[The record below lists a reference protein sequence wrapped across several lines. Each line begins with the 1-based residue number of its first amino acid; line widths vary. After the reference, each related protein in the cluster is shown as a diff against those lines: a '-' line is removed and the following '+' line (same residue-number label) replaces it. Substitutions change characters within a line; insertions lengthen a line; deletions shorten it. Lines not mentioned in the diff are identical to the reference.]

1 MIACES
7 SVACRA
13 AVETPVR
20 GGAPE
25 NARRRRYRLGPR
37 QAKAAGTATTAARE
51 AARSRGEE
59 EVGDDDGGGEEEER
73 DLHRDARYGEIWGDM
88 GRCGEIW
95 ARSCGTVRSALTQQ
109 YNPGPESHGSTATV
123 QHATNGIEQRTH
135 TGDIARERAEA
146 HLVSRGEHLLLAGVA
161 SVGEELSR
169 ARTGSTPSCE
179 GDAYRSVPGRLVDGS
194 WKGPTPGGEGDASD
208 ARAAE
213 ALLHPIARRAFVMVL
228 SALC

>member
-59 EVGDDDGGGEEEER
+59 EVGDDDGGGEEEEER

-88 GRCGEIW
+88 GRYGE
-95 ARSCGTVRSALTQQ
+95 RSA
-109 YNPGPESHGSTATV
+109 PERV
-123 QHATNGIEQRTH
+123 R
-135 TGDIARERAEA
+135 
-146 HLVSRGEHLLLAGVA
+146 
-161 SVGEELSR
+161 
-169 ARTGSTPSCE
+169 
-179 GDAYRSVPGRLVDGS
+179 
-194 WKGPTPGGEGDASD
+194 
-208 ARAAE
+208 
-213 ALLHPIARRAFVMVL
+213 
-228 SALC
+228 